1 MWFKNCVH
9 SFHRLRTWIDNN
21 SEAAF
26 LNAVSMSTSQNLSP
40 LTKAKP
46 TGTIALKEKLK
57 ALGAKSVGKK
67 DVPLE
72 KLKPHPLKWLS
83 ANAIDLYFNDR
94 MAAKGNEKGR
104 RLFMCGFLKNCTFH
118 QNGDDI
124 YFCAMSCAEMKK
136 TKDYEVRAHINCLQ
150 CDIMKAQCQC
160 PAGQGFSAAC
170 KHVSALMY
178 AIEYYAVTGSSR
190 MFLL

>member
-1 MWFKNCVH
+1 MFYRGGELGNIMFVWLFMNCFII
-9 SFHRLRTWIDNN
+9 FHRLSQWNDNN
-21 SEAAF
+21 
-26 LNAVSMSTSQNLSP
+26 LNRTLFEVTTLDSSSFP
-40 LTKAKP
+40 
-46 TGTIALKEKLK
+46 IAQYE
-57 ALGAKSVGKK
+57 
-67 DVPLE
+67 PLE

-94 MAAKGNEKGR
+94 MAGKGNEKGR